1 MELSVGG
8 LAVVIAIAIDLAFRE
23 LPNRLHP
30 VAWMGHWISFCCRV
44 APKSGRILPWMAGL
58 VLVASG
64 AVVCA
69 VLGWQIEA
77 LTSGSSLLVA
87 AGLQALV
94 LKQTFS
100 IKSLARAATAVEAGI
115 RQGDLAAA
123 RQQLAYHL
131 VSRDTSELNESQIAA
146 ATIQSVAEN
155 TSDSIVAPIFYFAI
169 AGLPGALVYR
179 FINTCDAMVG
189 YRTAKW
195 EWLGKPAARI
205 DDLANLIPSRLTAL
219 MILVAAVGTAPWP
232 RAGWSIWFRD
242 RHATESPNAGQPM
255 SAAAG
260 VLGVE
265 LEKSGCYRLG
275 SGQRLPDV
283 SDIGRAIRLLWITSG
298 LITLAAVCWLLVKG
312 TL

>member
-8 LAVVIAIAIDLAFRE
+8 VAVLLAIAIDLAFRE
-23 LPNRLHP
+23 LPNRWHP
-30 VAWMGHWISFCCRV
+30 VAWMGNGISLFCRY
-44 APKSGRILPWMAGL
+44 APKSGRILPSIAGL
-58 VLVASG
+58 VLVVGG
-64 AVVCA
+64 AAICA

-77 LTSGSSLLVA
+77 RTSGYPLIVA

-94 LKQTFS
+94 LKQTFG
-100 IKSLARAATAVEAGI
+100 IRSLAQAAKAVESAIQHGN
-115 RQGDLAAA
+115 LAAA
-123 RQQLAYHL
+123 RQRLSFHL

-146 ATIQSVAEN
+146 ATIESVAEN
-155 TSDSIVAPIFYFAI
+155 SSDSIVAPIFYFAI
-169 AGLPGALVYR
+169 GGLPAALVYR

-189 YRTAKW
+189 YRTARW

-205 DDLANLIPSRLTAL
+205 DDLANLIPSRLTAV
-219 MILVAAVGTAPWP
+219 MILIAAVGTKRWP
-232 RAGWSIWFRD
+232 LTGWNIWFRD
-242 RHATESPNAGQPM
+242 RQATESPNAGHPM

-265 LEKSGCYRLG
+265 LEKCGCYRLG

-283 SDIGRAIRLLWITSG
+283 SDIGRVIRLLWITTA
-298 LITLAAVCWLLVKG
+298 LATLTVVGWFLVKG